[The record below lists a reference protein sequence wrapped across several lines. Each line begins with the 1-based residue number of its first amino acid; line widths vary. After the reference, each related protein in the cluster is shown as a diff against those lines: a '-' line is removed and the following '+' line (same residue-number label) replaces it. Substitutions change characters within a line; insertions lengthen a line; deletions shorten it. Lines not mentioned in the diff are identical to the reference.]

1 MCRGWSEYGNLSF
14 FNEILSLKFYRCEM
28 KNKLFLSFE
37 RFVDKSLLVVLKLV
51 SLSAARLT
59 VFLCTG
65 FGCVGDHEEH
75 SCFRVQIFVQ
85 S

>member
-1 MCRGWSEYGNLSF
+1 MKNNLIF
-14 FNEILSLKFYRCEM
+14 SLK
-28 KNKLFLSFE
+28 
-37 RFVDKSLLVVLKLV
+37 RFVDKSLLVVLELV

-59 VFLCTG
+59 AFLCTG
-65 FGCVGDHEEH
+65 LGCVGDHEKH